1 MLADLSVGLT
11 KAQALAAPKIFQLQR
26 QLGEQTV
33 VKLLVAVLRAF
44 VDSVRVPHKPD
55 AADLLELADTLAQTY
70 THDSLKDVILALKE
84 ARTAGTNFY
93 QALDAST
100 IYRLISEYFHRKA
113 HYLEQRHLDRKA
125 TSPSADAATV
135 QALAAAPTVATMVA
149 RRIDPA
155 HPNAES
161 LRRKLSLTKARLK
174 RGTITPAQAEQQ
186 RQEVEAANYRHATR
200 RQQP

>member
-33 VKLLVAVLRAF
+33 VKLLVTVLRAF

-84 ARTAGTNFY
+84 ARTNGTNFY
-93 QALDAST
+93 QALDASI
-100 IYRLISEYFHRKA
+100 IYRLISEYFNRKA

-125 TSPSADAATV
+125 EGPSAEAATV
-135 QALAAAPTVATMVA
+135 QALAATPAVATMVA

-161 LRRKLSLTKARLK
+161 LRRKLNLTKARLK
-174 RGTITPAQAEQQ
+174 RGTITPEQAEQQ
-186 RQEVEAANYRHATR
+186 RQEVEAANYRHNSR
-200 RQQP
+200 RPS